1 MLLVRLSDPAY
12 QTELM
17 VFLRNSG
24 VDGVARRGTDVQVA
38 DLDED
43 PLTRILDT
51 WRGLHPGVRAVL
63 IREEA

>member
-1 MLLVRLSDPAY
+1 VLLIRLSDPAY
-12 QTELM
+12 QTELI

-24 VDGVARRGTDVQVA
+24 VDDVSRQGADLQVA
-38 DLDED
+38 GLDED

-63 IREEA
+63 IRDEA

>member
-12 QTELM
+12 QTDLI

-24 VDGVARRGTDVQVA
+24 VVGVARRGADVEVTG
-38 DLDED
+38 LGED

-51 WRGLHPGVRAVL
+51 WRGLHPSVRAVL
-63 IREEA
+63 IRDP

>member
-12 QTELM
+12 QTDLI

-24 VDGVARRGTDVQVA
+24 VVGVARSGADVEVA
-38 DLDED
+38 GMDED

-51 WRGLHPGVRAVL
+51 WRGLHPNVRAVL
-63 IREEA
+63 IREP

>member
-1 MLLVRLSDPAY
+1 VLLIRLSDPAY
-12 QTELM
+12 QTELI

-24 VDGVARRGTDVQVA
+24 VDDVSRQGSDLQVA
-38 DLDED
+38 GLDED

-63 IREEA
+63 IRDEA